1 MRILDWETVVD
12 RRDSIPGP
20 VALTIGVFDGVH
32 RGHRSL
38 IEMVRGFSELTTP
51 AVLTFRAN
59 PARRLQP
66 QTYQGDLQTLGQRLE
81 KLESLGVGTVILAEF
96 DDRFR
101 RMRAEEFLDRLRGA
115 VDLRYLAIGR
125 NFRCGREMQMT
136 ARDVRRYLEPLGVR
150 VDIATP
156 VVDNEHKVPVSS
168 TVIRRAVLDG
178 ELERVRHLL
187 GSDFEVDVADAP
199 LERDNTE
206 CRLRKHDCSQ
216 VLPRSGLFEVELCSN
231 GSSARDRL
239 TATESHIRWARNCN
253 TTNRVR
259 FLRQLRL
266 QE

>member
-1 MRILDWETVVD
+1 MRILDWETVVEG
-12 RRDSIPGP
+12 RDSIRGP

-38 IEMVRGFSELTTP
+38 IEMVQAFRELTTP

-66 QTYQGDLQTLGQRLE
+66 QTYHGDLQTLPQRLA
-81 KLESLGVGTVILAEF
+81 KLQSLGVGSVILVEF
-96 DDRFR
+96 DERFR

-156 VVDNEHKVPVSS
+156 VVDNERKIPVSS
-168 TVIRRAVLDG
+168 TVIRRAVLGG

-199 LERDNTE
+199 LEQNNID
-206 CRLRKHDCSQ
+206 CRLHKRDCSQ
-216 VLPRSGLFEVELCSN
+216 VLPRSGIFEVELQSN
-231 GSSARDRL
+231 GISTRDCL
-239 TATESHIRWARNCN
+239 TATESYIRWTQNCK

-259 FLRQLRL
+259 FVRQLRS
-266 QE
+266 